1 MKDWTSE
8 PIVPSVIHGAAAV
21 EKWVTVYKDI
31 LSTFATKGDVAA
43 TQKALDQAA
52 IDNGGK

>member
-1 MKDWTSE
+1 
-8 PIVPSVIHGAAAV
+8 VPSVIHGAAAV

-31 LSTFATKGDVAA
+31 MNTFATKADVEA

-52 IDNGGK
+52 VDNGGA